1 MQANGQIKGMSART
15 KLLYGVPTAVLVVV
29 LVWLRAGS
37 TWADGEP
44 NIIVAPSTAYMDS
57 VVQVPL
63 VFAGGG
69 NTISAL
75 AFTLEYDE
83 NYLELATAADVVFF
97 LPSQFTKLAFT
108 QQGESGRVNL
118 IIYTLARIGIPDMT
132 VAAIPFTAKCPAGSG
147 TEVQTTVSFAATP
160 EVGFGALDGYEV
172 DGRALDGVV
181 TIHCQPAPTP
191 TYTVTA
197 PPSATVTPTPTA
209 TRTPTPIPT
218 VTNTP
223 LPPPTATATPTN
235 WPPQAQ
241 DDSVALDEDQSAL
254 IDVLK
259 NDTDRDGDNIRLMQ
273 LQPPAHG
280 VAAIEQNQIRYS
292 PAANYH
298 GPDAIGYRVGD
309 GQGAEAGATVH
320 VTVRPV
326 NDAPD
331 TAPDVASTSKNR
343 SVGIAVL
350 ANDQDADGDVLHI
363 LRVSAPE
370 HGSVSLQPDETVLYR
385 PDNGYFG
392 SDVFTYVVSD
402 GIEERSETVDVTVS
416 AAEAE
421 FRLWTEPSPD
431 TPIKTGQIVRAYMEF
446 RNTGTIPLTDV
457 VLQVELPVQAEIL
470 SSALSL
476 NAEADAQN
484 VVLGATAGASM
495 NWTVAR
501 LEVGQFVSAV
511 IRLRIDA
518 GQGDA
523 PAVAAEWTAKQLS
536 VPAEETVTYPMEQ
549 TDPLSVHAFREENGI
564 RLTWQGPV
572 PLASH
577 TFSVWCSQAPRWRGA
592 TRLSEVTARDSGDV
606 QEDIASYEIL
616 LDVPQLDVAEYIW
629 IEEVGSTEGT
639 VVHGPIALANLERKS
654 DLLYLPAIHR

>member
-1 MQANGQIKGMSART
+1 M
-15 KLLYGVPTAVLVVV
+15 
-29 LVWLRAGS
+29 
-37 TWADGEP
+37 
-44 NIIVAPSTAYMDS
+44 
-57 VVQVPL
+57 
-63 VFAGGG
+63 
-69 NTISAL
+69 
-75 AFTLEYDE
+75 
-83 NYLELATAADVVFF
+83 
-97 LPSQFTKLAFT
+97 
-108 QQGESGRVNL
+108 
-118 IIYTLARIGIPDMT
+118 
-132 VAAIPFTAKCPAGSG
+132 
-147 TEVQTTVSFAATP
+147 
-160 EVGFGALDGYEV
+160 
-172 DGRALDGVV
+172 
-181 TIHCQPAPTP
+181 
-191 TYTVTA
+191 
-197 PPSATVTPTPTA
+197 
-209 TRTPTPIPT
+209 
-218 VTNTP
+218 
-223 LPPPTATATPTN
+223 
-235 WPPQAQ
+235 
-241 DDSVALDEDQSAL
+241 
-254 IDVLK
+254 
-259 NDTDRDGDNIRLMQ
+259 
-273 LQPPAHG
+273 
-280 VAAIEQNQIRYS
+280 
-292 PAANYH
+292 
-298 GPDAIGYRVGD
+298 
-309 GQGAEAGATVH
+309 
-320 VTVRPV
+320 

-549 TDPLSVHAFREENGI
+549 TDSLSVHAFREENGI

-592 TRLSEVTARDSGDV
+592 TRLSEVTPRDSGDV